1 MPYKEP
7 AASPFLAGEQ
17 RAGLQPLP
25 DPRKILAF
33 GSINNFRTFR
43 PELVS
48 PMWRTDGYGDTADAA
63 NYYNDDKLPVDESA
77 RPQHIR
83 DLHIRSLKTNSSK
96 WGDREYEDDDDDK
109 TTGSSPDP
117 HDSPLGARMQPVP
130 DATAPAAPAAPAAAE
145 KPRKKGRFCTQ
156 LFSTRGASPFF

>member
-1 MPYKEP
+1 
-7 AASPFLAGEQ
+7 
-17 RAGLQPLP
+17 
-25 DPRKILAF
+25 
-33 GSINNFRTFR
+33 
-43 PELVS
+43 
-48 PMWRTDGYGDTADAA
+48 MWRTDGYGDTDDAA

-83 DLHIRSLKTNSSK
+83 DLNIRSLKTNSSK
-96 WGDREYEDDDDDK
+96 WGNREYEDYDDK

-117 HDSPLGARMQPVP
+117 HDSPIGAHMQPVP

-156 LFSTRGASPFF
+156 LFSTRSHTRGASPFF